1 VGEPVKLALP
11 LAVAPVAA
19 LPDPADP
26 AWRSWLGA
34 AELAYCAGLRR
45 TGEHLVAR
53 ALARQVV
60 AGALG
65 WAVELPWEDI
75 EIHREHSGRPTV
87 VLRGGLAAWHGRHR
101 LPVPGVSLSHAA
113 GYAAALGWL
122 PAGPGEGR

>member
-1 VGEPVKLALP
+1 MLTLP

-26 AWRSWLGA
+26 GWRRWLGA

-45 TGEHLVAR
+45 TGEHLAAR

-60 AGALG
+60 TGALG
-65 WAVELPWEDI
+65 WAGELPWQDI
-75 EIHREHSGRPTV
+75 EIHREPSGRPTV

-101 LPVPGVSLSHAA
+101 LPLPGVSLSHAA
-113 GYAAALGWL
+113 RHAAALGWL
-122 PAGPGEGR
+122 PAGPGNGR